1 MAFSASCTWN
11 TLSLIG
17 NLLWVWKAWCITV
30 QLPVHKPKLHLP
42 YLWDVIEKRGEL
54 NACKA
59 ATSTQSYSRH
69 SSCMSTKHPHCLSNC
84 LIQSKHNLLSASLQL
99 KCIKLVEGH
108 LHSKYVIQYETLC
121 WNMVVTH
128 FCFSCLRT
136 PFTFFVL
143 PAKIIHKSFS
153 PWSLSLPVFQ
163 TPGHK
168 ETWSVSVRT
177 KALGAQPWYTSGE
190 TAHPSWGKKGQQQ
203 EAGRQSII
211 SRLYSP
217 VRSIYISKFV
227 LVSKHGCLWLL
238 NVAALCKQAL
248 GTLRRGWPLRIH
260 ILPLHLRAFSGLFFK
275 SFQGFFL

>member
-1 MAFSASCTWN
+1 M
-11 TLSLIG
+11 
-17 NLLWVWKAWCITV
+17 
-30 QLPVHKPKLHLP
+30 
-42 YLWDVIEKRGEL
+42 
-54 NACKA
+54 
-59 ATSTQSYSRH
+59 
-69 SSCMSTKHPHCLSNC
+69 SSKHPHCLSNC

-121 WNMVVTH
+121 WNMVLTH

-153 PWSLSLPVFQ
+153 PWSWNLSLPVFQ

-168 ETWSVSVRT
+168 ETWSVSVGT

-227 LVSKHGCLWLL
+227 LVSKHGCLCWMLL
-238 NVAALCKQAL
+238 LCASKPWALWEEADLSVFISCLSISMPFLACFSSLFKVSFSNSGWIL
-248 GTLRRGWPLRIH
+248 CEWKRDFSMGTTVGNQTTEQ
-260 ILPLHLRAFSGLFFK
+260 S
-275 SFQGFFL
+275 